1 MQGTTVIGFNPWKL
15 KPCSSCLKKIHPVN
29 SNIYQT
35 KNFVKKG
42 PLNAT
47 LDNGG
52 VNIFPNDHAMGDVIL
67 HDGANNFV
75 PGVIDARSMTF
86 DNVRII
92 FIPI

>member
-1 MQGTTVIGFNPWKL
+1 M
-15 KPCSSCLKKIHPVN
+15 
-29 SNIYQT
+29 
-35 KNFVKKG
+35 KKG

-86 DNVRII
+86 DNVRLI
-92 FIPI
+92 FRQTHKIPLFFCEPESGRKIVKTSSVDFFV

>member
-1 MQGTTVIGFNPWKL
+1 M
-15 KPCSSCLKKIHPVN
+15 
-29 SNIYQT
+29 
-35 KNFVKKG
+35 KKG

-92 FIPI
+92 FIQTHLISPVSQKQVCHKLADKMSELLVWIFVFK

>member
-1 MQGTTVIGFNPWKL
+1 M
-15 KPCSSCLKKIHPVN
+15 
-29 SNIYQT
+29 
-35 KNFVKKG
+35 KKG

-52 VNIFPNDHAMGDVIL
+52 VKVFPNDHAMGDVIL

-92 FIPI
+92 FSYTPQLISPYFCEPETGKEIFRTSSVDFCV

>member
-1 MQGTTVIGFNPWKL
+1 M
-15 KPCSSCLKKIHPVN
+15 
-29 SNIYQT
+29 
-35 KNFVKKG
+35 KKG

-86 DNVRII
+86 DNVRLI
-92 FIPI
+92 FRQTHLISLYFCEPETCRKIVKTFSVDFCL

>member
-1 MQGTTVIGFNPWKL
+1 M
-15 KPCSSCLKKIHPVN
+15 
-29 SNIYQT
+29 
-35 KNFVKKG
+35 KKG
-42 PLNAT
+42 PLNVT

-86 DNVRII
+86 DNVRLI
-92 FIPI
+92 FRQTHLISLPYFLE